1 MTRTASGNAPLR
13 LDEDVNPRRTRNEGP
28 SVFVMCAYFLGLAS
42 IVVVVIGGHF
52 PWFTLAPM
60 AVLLMVAHVRRLEA
74 KFKLDSA
81 SQLLHPQ
88 PH

>member
-1 MTRTASGNAPLR
+1 MARTASDDTPLR
-13 LDEDVNPRRTRNEGP
+13 SAADVDPRHPASEGP

-42 IVVVVIGGHF
+42 IAVIVIGGHF

-60 AVLLMVAHVRRLEA
+60 AVLLMAAHVRRLEA
-74 KFKLDSA
+74 KFKRDSA
-81 SQLLHPQ
+81 RALLHPQ